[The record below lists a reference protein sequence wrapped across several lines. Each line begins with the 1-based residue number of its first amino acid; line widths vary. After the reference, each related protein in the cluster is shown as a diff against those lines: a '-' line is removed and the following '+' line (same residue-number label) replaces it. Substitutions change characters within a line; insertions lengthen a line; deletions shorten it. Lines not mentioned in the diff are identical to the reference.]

1 MRFLKKVF
9 GSFDKALNTELYTEE
24 GERYSDFLAV
34 AGSMNYGH
42 NNPEI
47 KRQIMDYL
55 CEDQVIN
62 LLDMEEPEH
71 SFHLNGLEL
80 CWIW

>member
-1 MRFLKKVF
+1 MRFLKKVS
-9 GSFDKALNTELYTEE
+9 GSFDKALNTELYTEK

-34 AGSMNYGH
+34 VGSMNYGH

-62 LLDMEEPEH
+62 LLDMENRH
-71 SFHLNGLEL
+71 ILF
-80 CWIW
+80 I